1 MDHSQSLFAAH
12 HLSAERR
19 AYFTCKRAL
28 DVVVAAVALVLCAP
42 LMGLISILIKWD
54 SRGAAVFR
62 QPRLG
67 HRKQVFNF
75 YKFRTMYIDQS
86 SDAIKPA
93 SSDDERLTRVGRWL
107 RRTSL
112 DELPQLVN
120 ILRGEMSLVG
130 PRPEQLF
137 LLERYPAEMHRR
149 FDAQP
154 GLTGWWQVNGRLQP
168 MYEHLEY
175 DLYYVDHQSLWLD
188 TKILWLTFGAV
199 LSGKGAY

>member
-1 MDHSQSLFAAH
+1 M
-12 HLSAERR
+12 ERR
-19 AYFTCKRAL
+19 AYFAFKRIFDASVAL
-28 DVVVAAVALVLCAP
+28 CMLVLCAP
-42 LMGLISILIKWD
+42 LMALIGLLIKLD
-54 SRGAAVFR
+54 SRGPAVFR

-67 HRKQVFNF
+67 HRKQVFRI
-75 YKFRTMYIDQS
+75 YKFRTMYVNKS
-86 SDAIKPA
+86 NDAVKPA
-93 SSDDERLTRVGRWL
+93 ASDDERITRVGRWL

-112 DELPQLVN
+112 DELPQFIN

-149 FDAQP
+149 FDVQP

-175 DLYYVDHQSLWLD
+175 DLYYVDHQSLILD
-188 TKILWLTFGAV
+188 QKILWLTIGAV
-199 LSGKGAY
+199 ISGKGAY